1 MSLPEDF
8 LTQLEQYAEL
18 SPGERTVFLAIFGR
32 DLSRVQATQE
42 LIISESSLSTYL
54 TGIYKK
60 FKLGGSGPTKENRLR
75 EFLIKRF
82 SQAQSLTSSTPDALK
97 PTINELVQE
106 MRQKI
111 QPSIQE
117 RCGLMRV
124 LDMSVPIE
132 LDDIYTSVN
141 ILEKLTGHKRR
152 ELNDLW
158 RDISLKDFD
167 RFSLSHVRESRMPAL
182 EAVERFKKMLIVG
195 KPGAGK
201 TTFLKNLA
209 IQCIR
214 GKFKPKFV
222 PIFITLKDFAE
233 ATGHP
238 NLLDYIQWLINT
250 MSYTDIKAS
259 IKAILRVG
267 KALIL
272 LDGLDEVKESDSNY
286 VLGEIQKFSNQFH
299 RNQFI
304 ITCRIAAQDYIFEQF
319 TEVEIADFDDQQIA
333 TFAQKWFHNKHDTL
347 EATRF
352 LQKLKANPPIREL
365 ATSPI
370 LLTLLCLVFE
380 DSRNFPSNRSELYK
394 EGLDVLLKK
403 WDAMRKIE
411 RDRVYKGLSLKRKE
425 DLLSELA
432 CSTFKDGNYFFKQRE
447 AERQITKYLQ
457 NLPDASTNPEILQ
470 LDSKALLKSI
480 ETQHGLLVERA
491 KSIYSFSHLTFH
503 EYFTARK
510 IVSSCNP
517 YQPEDEVLKEL
528 VSHLTEKHWREVF
541 LLTVEML
548 LNANCLLRM
557 MKDQVDKLL
566 AGDETLQQFLHWI
579 DEKSKSISA
588 SVEGAY
594 KPVVIRAFYLDFDIA
609 LDPDRTLGCL
619 LDFSLTRVC
628 ACASFLARA
637 LNLEF
642 SDAFDQIAPELNIN
656 ESRAIEPALAITL
669 ARVFFIDNYLDH
681 IGRSS
686 ELGQKLQ
693 QLKAELP
700 NPFQSNEETLSQWWE
715 DNGQAWGDRL
725 RKVMIPH
732 RSLGE
737 QWRFNEF
744 SDEQQ
749 ELLRQYYYANL
760 LLVVCLRS
768 DCYSDPSVRQEIE
781 ETLLLPVAGCDNN
794 IETGC

>member
-8 LTQLEQYAEL
+8 LTQLEQYSEL
-18 SPGERTVFLAIFGR
+18 SPGEKTVFLAIFGR

-82 SQAQSLTSSTPDALK
+82 SQAQSLTSSNSDSLK

-141 ILEKLTGHKRR
+141 ILEKLTGHRRR
-152 ELNDLW
+152 ELNDLL

-167 RFSLSHVRESRMPAL
+167 RFSFSHVRESRVPAL
-182 EAVERFKKMLIVG
+182 EAVERFKKLIIVG

-214 GKFKPKFV
+214 GKFKPKLI
-222 PIFITLKDFAE
+222 PIFITLKDFSE
-233 ATGHP
+233 AIGQP
-238 NLLDYIQWLINT
+238 NLLDYIKWLLNT
-250 MSYTDIKAS
+250 MSYTDIEAS
-259 IKAILRVG
+259 IKAILRAG
-267 KALIL
+267 RALIL
-272 LDGLDEVKESDSNY
+272 LDGLDEVKESDSNH
-286 VLGEIQKFSNQFH
+286 VLGKIQDFANQFH

-333 TFAQKWFHNKHDTL
+333 TFAKKWFQNKHDSI

-352 LQKLKANPPIREL
+352 LQELKANPPIREL

-380 DSRNFPSNRSELYK
+380 DSRSFPDNRSELYK

-432 CSTFKDGNYFFKQRE
+432 HSTFKDGNYFFKQRE
-447 AERQITKYLQ
+447 AERQITEYLQ

-470 LDSKALLKSI
+470 LDSKAVLKSI
-480 ETQHGLLVERA
+480 ETQHGLLVEQA
-491 KSIYSFSHLTFH
+491 KNIYSFSHLTFH

-517 YQPEDEVLKEL
+517 YHPEDEALKEL
-528 VSHLTEKHWREVF
+528 VSHLSEKRWREVF

-548 LNANCLLRM
+548 SNANCLLRM
-557 MKDQVDKLL
+557 MKDRVDGLL

-579 DEKSKSISA
+579 DEKSKSVSA

-619 LDFSLTRVC
+619 LDLPLTRVFT
-628 ACASFLARA
+628 CASFLARA

-642 SDAFDQIAPELNIN
+642 SDAFGQIALELNIH

-669 ARVFFIDNYLDH
+669 DRVFFIDNYLER

-715 DNGQAWGDRL
+715 EKGQAWGDRL

-749 ELLRQYYYANL
+749 QLLRQYYNANL
-760 LLVVCLRS
+760 LLVLCLKS
-768 DCYSDPSVRQEIE
+768 NCCSAPSVRQEIE
-781 ETLLLPVAGCDNN
+781 ETLLLPVVAKVKW
-794 IETGC
+794 